1 MCSTHETLYHGIFFQ
16 FYIPFIMLENA
27 YMNFGYVIIAILYLI
42 LTSKQDDRTK
52 WLLYGAIGAT
62 YMWMGVTE
70 RSEGYSQA

>member
-1 MCSTHETLYHGIFFQ
+1 
-16 FYIPFIMLENA
+16 MLENA

-70 RSEGYSQA
+70 RSEGYSQE